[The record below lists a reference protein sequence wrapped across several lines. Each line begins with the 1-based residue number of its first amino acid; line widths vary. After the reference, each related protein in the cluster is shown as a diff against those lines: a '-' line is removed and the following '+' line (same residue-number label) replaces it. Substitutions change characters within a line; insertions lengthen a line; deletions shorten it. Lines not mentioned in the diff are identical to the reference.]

1 MSVTTET
8 AIQQTKKWIRSVVI
22 GLNFCPFAGREF
34 RNNTIHYQV
43 EDSAELVR
51 ILETFQRECVR
62 LDENA
67 GIETTL
73 IILPNATPGFEEY
86 LDLVDLAER
95 FIEENDYEGIYQVAS
110 FHPQYL
116 FAGASNDDPA
126 NYTNR
131 SIYPMLHL
139 LREESVEKVIEK
151 HPNTDDI
158 PEQNIQ
164 LARDKGLDA
173 MKKLWRACLSSD

>member
-1 MSVTTET
+1 MNIAPELV
-8 AIQQTKKWIRSVVI
+8 IQQSKNWIRDVVI

-43 EDSAELVR
+43 EESAELEK
-51 ILETFQRECVR
+51 ILETFQSECTR
-62 LDENA
+62 LDENPD
-67 GIETTL
+67 IETTL
-73 IILPNATPGFEEY
+73 IILPNAVSGFEEY

-95 FIEENDYEGIYQVAS
+95 FIEENEYEGIYQVAS

-151 HPNTDDI
+151 HHNTDDI

-164 LARDKGLDA
+164 VAREKGLDA
-173 MKKLWRACLSSD
+173 MKKLWMACLSND